1 MRTRAVVRNAV
12 RAIVSLVALAE
23 LACGRA
29 ESEPRPAVRGAS
41 PIVVEL
47 FTSQGC
53 SSCPPAELL
62 LSNIARN
69 GGLGD
74 RAVAPLTFHVDYWND
89 LGWADPFS
97 LPAWTQRQHDYASA
111 LHDDRV
117 YTPELVVGGA
127 AAVVGSNL
135 AAVTRAI
142 QRAPAPAVLA
152 ATATWAVDTLTVA
165 ATAPADADVW
175 VAVWQASTQTEVT
188 RGENAGQRLA
198 SDRVVRRL
206 ERVATAG
213 QQSTAVVKL
222 DPAWRAGGAV
232 AFAQRADRQI
242 TASALLLR

>member
-1 MRTRAVVRNAV
+1 
-12 RAIVSLVALAE
+12 
-23 LACGRA
+23 
-29 ESEPRPAVRGAS
+29 
-41 PIVVEL
+41 
-47 FTSQGC
+47 
-53 SSCPPAELL
+53 
-62 LSNIARN
+62 
-69 GGLGD
+69 
-74 RAVAPLTFHVDYWND
+74 
-89 LGWADPFS
+89 
-97 LPAWTQRQHDYASA
+97 
-111 LHDDRV
+111 
-117 YTPELVVGGA
+117 
-127 AAVVGSNL
+127 VVGSNL
-135 AAVTRAI
+135 AAVTQAI